1 MDYML
6 KSSDERVVIREIVCS
21 DNQRVIDVRKSLK
34 QKEVGFVL

>member
-6 KSSDERVVIREIVCS
+6 KSSDERVIIREIVCS